1 MENTKLLRKLKFI
14 IILAFIIFISI
25 AASNIFG
32 KGWIFYNDGPYRGK
46 VVDADNGEPIEGAV
60 VVGMWKL
67 EAYGGPAAPS
77 EPYCDAQETI
87 TTKNGEFIVPKA
99 SCFFLWPFTKMGMAE
114 LVIFKP
120 GYLSYPPLGYN
131 QEQRK
136 TYMPDFTGD
145 EFKDE
150 KQYYII
156 KLGKPK
162 TREEREL
169 IQSHAQSPLTDET
182 ISKLPILIKLV
193 NEERKNIGLD
203 EVYKEGN
210 QK

>member
-1 MENTKLLRKLKFI
+1 MGEKLLR
-14 IILAFIIFISI
+14 AFVVFWLLSISSACI
-25 AASNIFG
+25 PYIHC
-32 KGWIFYNDGPYRGK
+32 DGPYKGK
-46 VVDADNGEPIEGAV
+46 VVELETEKPIEGAV
-60 VVGMWKL
+60 VAGSWVV
-67 EAYGGPAAPS
+67 AYGAHH
-77 EPYCDAQETI
+77 EPFCDATETL
-87 TTKNGEFIVPKA
+87 TNQNGEFELPKGCCW
-99 SCFFLWPFTKMGMAE
+99 SY
-114 LVIFKP
+114 IFAQQYKP
-120 GYLSYPPLGYN
+120 SVVVFKLGYLGYPPLGYT
-131 QEQRK
+131 QEERK